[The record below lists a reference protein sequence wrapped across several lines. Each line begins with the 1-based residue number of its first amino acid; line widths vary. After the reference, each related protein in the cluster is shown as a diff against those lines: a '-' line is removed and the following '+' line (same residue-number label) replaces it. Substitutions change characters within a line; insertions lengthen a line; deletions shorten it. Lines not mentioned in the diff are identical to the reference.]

1 MLSFVN
7 KIFSTVQLKKEM
19 FMRFVGFSCCPQRS
33 AFKMATNQWPLK
45 SPVHGSDGSVTSPS
59 LDYLN
64 VFCVKT
70 IVLVRVD
77 KLTIPGEWTFMVF
90 DFHGISIVYK
100 YIYIIYI
107 YLYLYDVFRIK
118 PDMMGS
124 PLIQSIKPLK
134 TTKITDVPA
143 TSLLVRCSRLLKIM
157 PLL

>member
-1 MLSFVN
+1 M
-7 KIFSTVQLKKEM
+7 
-19 FMRFVGFSCCPQRS
+19 VG
-33 AFKMATNQWPLK
+33 MGWL
-45 SPVHGSDGSVTSPS
+45 VTSPS
-59 LDYLN
+59 LDSLN

-90 DFHGISIVYK
+90 DFQGISTVYK
-100 YIYIIYI
+100 YIYI

-143 TSLLVRCSRLLKIM
+143 TSLLVRCSRLLKII